1 MPSCDGGQVGSEWW
15 GIGQMLVYDGKL
27 QITEEMTV
35 PIPSITLHDHPS
47 YKIFGHSTRYLP
59 VKYMTYMKLLIRHFR
74 STHFIILEE
83 TLDAGSFSLLVSL
96 PPPPLPRVPLLHPST
111 ASPVASWP
119 SPPRPLRSFR
129 I

>member
-1 MPSCDGGQVGSEWW
+1 MLSCGEGQVGSEWW
-15 GIGQMLVYDGKL
+15 GADACLR
-27 QITEEMTV
+27 
-35 PIPSITLHDHPS
+35 LHIADNRGNDCAHSFNNVTRSPLL
-47 YKIFGHSTRYLP
+47 IFGHSTRYLP

-83 TLDAGSFSLLVSL
+83 TLDADSFSLLVRL
-96 PPPPLPRVPLLHPST
+96 PPPPLPRLPLLHPST
-111 ASPVASWP
+111 ASPVASRP